1 MRFIILILFNS
12 VFFIVPHGHESNEI
26 KTCPQPCSMYTTCS
40 TCVESTKADCRWSTQ
55 LDECISPS
63 YQSLYCIGGVCG
75 LVLRSDE
82 REFCPEPCSSFTQ
95 CSKCLTHAHCGWCAA
110 PGTTGAGI
118 CTEGSTDRPMSGTC
132 NDVYKEA
139 NVNVSK

>member
-1 MRFIILILFNS
+1 MNS
-12 VFFIVPHGHESNEI
+12 KNHCYWFPAPHDKDSNDI
-26 KTCPQPCSMYTTCS
+26 KTCPQSCSMYTTCS
-40 TCVESTKADCRWSTQ
+40 TCLESKRADCRWSTQ

-75 LVLRSDE
+75 LVLTADE
-82 REFCPEPCSSFTQ
+82 REFCPEPCSSFSQ

-118 CTEGSTDRPMSGTC
+118 CTEGSTDKPMSGSC
-132 NDVYKEA
+132 NNIA
-139 NVNVSK
+139 SS